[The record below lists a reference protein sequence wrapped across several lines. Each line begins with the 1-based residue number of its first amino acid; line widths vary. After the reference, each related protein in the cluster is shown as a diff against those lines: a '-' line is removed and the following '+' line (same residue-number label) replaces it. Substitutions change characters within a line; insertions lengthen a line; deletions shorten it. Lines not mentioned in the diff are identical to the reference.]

1 MNETPAPVE
10 LPRDLKNWET
20 LRQKGKKRFILITG
34 VLSYGVPMF
43 FVMTFFVNRKSEVM
57 PEPLRLGIS
66 LVIWLLGGAAFG
78 AIMCHLNETRYQK
91 ALAKQ
96 KAANPTT

>member
-1 MNETPAPVE
+1 MNETPASVE
-10 LPRDLKNWET
+10 LPRDLKNWEA
-20 LRQKGKKRFILITG
+20 LRQRGKKRFILITG

-66 LVIWLLGGAAFG
+66 LVIWLLGGAVFG
-78 AIMCHLNETRYQK
+78 LIMWKLNEGRYQK
-91 ALAKQ
+91 FLAKQ
-96 KAANPTT
+96 AKTET

>member
-1 MNETPAPVE
+1 MNETPASVE
-10 LPRDLKNWET
+10 LPRDLKNWEA
-20 LRQKGKKRFILITG
+20 LRQRGKKRFILITG

-78 AIMCHLNETRYQK
+78 WIMWRLNEGRYQK
-91 ALAKQ
+91 FLAKQ
-96 KAANPTT
+96 APKP

>member
-1 MNETPAPVE
+1 MSETPVPE
-10 LPRDLKNWET
+10 QMPKDLKNWEL

-43 FVMTFFVNRKSEVM
+43 VVMTFLVNRDQGHLPPEV
-57 PEPLRLGIS
+57 RIGIL

-78 AIMCHLNETRYQK
+78 WVMWKLNEGRYQK
-91 ALAKQ
+91 FLAKQ
-96 KAANPTT
+96 KGE